1 MYKEVMKAVTQPRMK
16 ELLIA
21 NSAEAAPYTR
31 AQFKE
36 HVASEV
42 RAWAEVVRAAGLK
55 VD

>member
-1 MYKEVMKAVTQPRMK
+1 MNAAKAAG
-16 ELLIA
+16 LLLAA

-42 RAWAEVVRAAGLK
+42 RAWGDVVRAAGLT
-55 VD
+55 VY